1 MAISLQKRSGTPNPL
16 SSVDIDSNWQT
27 IEAAINALQEETP
40 GSGSVTSFSAGTL
53 SELFTTSVANAT
65 STPALSFSPVS
76 KAQNLVFAAPSSG
89 SGAPTFRALVSGDLP
104 TVPYGKG
111 GLGLTTL
118 GAANTVIKVNTGGTA
133 YESTTIAAGSSKASV
148 SFGAGTIAVDVVEAN
163 LTLNSIGGTLS
174 ITKGGHGAN
183 TRQAG
188 LDNLTDAAGGTTGY
202 VLTRNGSGNAVWSA
216 SSGSGITS
224 LNGLTGGTQT
234 LVASTN
240 GLSVSSS
247 GTAHTFAMA
256 AATASVPGAVT
267 TAAQTF
273 AGVKTFNSA
282 PIFAWATADTIPFLS
297 GTGLA
302 TDATFSFNK
311 TNEALSVGTVK
322 DLNVVEKTASDTLTY
337 TDNVVISR
345 QAAAAQYTLP
355 AADAAFIGTT
365 FEIFD
370 AEGVANTR
378 NITIRPTGS
387 DTLDGTTS
395 VTTMNVAYSSVKIRL
410 ISATEWKIVSAY
422 KMT

>member
-16 SSVDIDSNWQT
+16 SSVDIDSNWSI
-27 IEAAINALQEETP
+27 IEAAINALQAATP
-40 GSGSVTSFSAGTL
+40 GTGSVTSFSAGTL

-65 STPALSFSPVS
+65 STPALSFAAVS
-76 KAQNLVFAAPSSG
+76 KAQNLIFAAPSSG
-89 SGAPTFRALVSGDLP
+89 SGTPTFRALVAGDLP
-104 TVPYGKG
+104 TVPFGKG

-118 GAANTVIKVNTGGTA
+118 GAANTLVKVNTGGTA
-133 YESTTIAAGSSKASV
+133 YESSTIAAGSSKASV
-148 SFGAGTIAVDVVEAN
+148 SFGAGTISIDVVEAN
-163 LTLNSIGGTLS
+163 LTLSSIGGTLS
-174 ITKGGHGAN
+174 LTKGGTGGAN
-183 TRQAG
+183 RQAG
-188 LDNLTDAAGGTTGY
+188 LDNLTDAASGTTGY
-202 VLTRNGSGNAVWSA
+202 VLTRNGSGNAVWAA

-234 LVASTN
+234 FVASTN
-240 GLSVSSS
+240 GLSVSSL

-273 AGVKTFNSA
+273 AGVKTFNAAS
-282 PIFAWATADTIPFLS
+282 IFAWATADTIPYLS

-302 TDATFSFNK
+302 TDANFSFNK

-322 DLNVVEKTASDTLTY
+322 DLNIVEKTASDTLTY
-337 TDNVVISR
+337 KDNVVISR

-370 AEGVANTR
+370 AEGTANTR

-395 VTTMNVAYSSVKIRL
+395 VTTMNVAYSSIKIRL
-410 ISATEWKIVSAY
+410 ISETEWKIIAAY

>member
-1 MAISLQKRSGTPNPL
+1 MAISLYLRGGTPTPL
-16 SSVDIDSNWQT
+16 SSAELDSNWNT
-27 IEAAINALQEETP
+27 IKAAIDALQAASP
-40 GSGSVTSFSAGTL
+40 GTGSVTSFSAGNL
-53 SELFTTSVANAT
+53 SELFTTSVATAS
-65 STPALSFSPVS
+65 STPALSFSAVS

-89 SGAPTFRALVSGDLP
+89 SGTPTFRALVSGDLP

-118 GAANTVIKVNTGGTA
+118 GAANTLIKVNTGGNA
-133 YESTTIAAGSSKASV
+133 YESSTIAAGSNKLSV
-148 SFGAGTIAVDVVEAN
+148 SFGSGTISIDVVEAN
-163 LTLNSIGGTLS
+163 LNLSSIGGTVPL
-174 ITKGGHGAN
+174 IKGGTGGA

-188 LDNLTDAAGGTTGY
+188 LNNLTDAAGGTTGY

-216 SSGSGITS
+216 SSGSGITT
-224 LNGLTGGTQT
+224 LNGLTSATQT
-234 LVASTN
+234 FAASTN
-240 GLSVSSS
+240 GLSVSSV

-282 PIFAWATADTIPFLS
+282 SIFAWATADTVPYLS

-302 TDATFSFNK
+302 TDANFSFSK
-311 TNEALSVGTVK
+311 VNESLSVGTVK
-322 DLNVVEKTASDTLTY
+322 DMNVVVKTASDTLTY
-337 TDNVVISR
+337 TENVVISR

-370 AEGVANTR
+370 AEGHASSR
-378 NITIRPTGS
+378 HITIRPTGS
-387 DTLDGTTS
+387 DTLEGSTGTL
-395 VTTMNVAYSSVKIRL
+395 TMNTNWVSVKIRL
-410 ISATEWKIVSAY
+410 ISATEWKVVSAY
-422 KMT
+422 KLT

>member
-1 MAISLQKRSGTPNPL
+1 MAISLYLRGGTSTPL
-16 SSVDIDSNWQT
+16 SSAELDSNWNT
-27 IEAAINALQEETP
+27 IKAAIDALQAASP
-40 GSGSVTSFSAGTL
+40 GTGSVTSFSAGNL
-53 SELFTTSVANAT
+53 SELFTTSVATAN
-65 STPALSFSPVS
+65 STPALSFSAVS

-89 SGAPTFRALVSGDLP
+89 SGTPTFRALVSGDLP

-118 GAANTVIKVNTGGTA
+118 GAANTLIKVNTGGNA
-133 YESTTIAAGSSKASV
+133 YESSTIAAGSNKLSV
-148 SFGAGTIAVDVVEAN
+148 SFGSGTISIDVVEAN
-163 LTLNSIGGTLS
+163 LNLSSIGGTLS
-174 ITKGGHGAN
+174 LTKGGTGGA

-188 LDNLTDAAGGTTGY
+188 LNNLTDAAGGTTGY

-216 SSGSGITS
+216 SSGSGITT
-224 LNGLTGGTQT
+224 LNGLTSATQT
-234 LVASTN
+234 FAASTN
-240 GLSVSSS
+240 GLSVSSV

-282 PIFAWATADTIPFLS
+282 SIFAWATADTVPYLS

-302 TDATFSFNK
+302 TDANFSFSK
-311 TNEALSVGTVK
+311 VNESLSVGTVK
-322 DLNVVEKTASDTLTY
+322 DMNVVVKTASDTLTY

-345 QAAAAQYTLP
+345 QTSAAQYTLP

-370 AEGVANTR
+370 AEGHASSR
-378 NITIRPTGS
+378 HITIRPTGS
-387 DTLDGTTS
+387 DTLEGSTGTL
-395 VTTMNVAYSSVKIRL
+395 TMNTNWVSVKIRL
-410 ISATEWKIVSAY
+410 ISATEWKVVSAY
-422 KMT
+422 KLT